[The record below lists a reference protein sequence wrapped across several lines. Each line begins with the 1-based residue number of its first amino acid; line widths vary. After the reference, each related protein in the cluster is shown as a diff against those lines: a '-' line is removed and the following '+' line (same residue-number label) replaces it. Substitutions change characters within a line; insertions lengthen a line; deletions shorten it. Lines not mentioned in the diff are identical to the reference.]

1 MKLHIV
7 KPEQESIENYTRV
20 DANPDSLDLSKVSD
34 NECTMILANDILD
47 LFHIDNV
54 PQLLEHLVKKIRMGG
69 ELVVGGTDIRLL
81 SRAVVSGSMG
91 VAQANEVLYAKRACS
106 DVNTIL
112 DLLRSLGL
120 TIISSKVAGLHYEIE
135 SRREA

>member
-69 ELVVGGTDIRLL
+69 ELVVGGTDVRLFGKAVSNDQMDEL
-81 SRAVVSGSMG
+81 SASRLIASAQSMTTFEQTSGILKAMG
-91 VAQANEVLYAKRACS
+91 LKMLSAQ
-106 DVNTIL
+106 
-112 DLLRSLGL
+112 
-120 TIISSKVAGLHYEIE
+120 ISGIHYEIKV
-135 SRREA
+135 SRG